1 MDRQIVY
8 PGQIPLDTDI
18 LQGQKNVLIGLAKLA
33 QGILGNGPLLNQ
45 LACTPTAPASLQV
58 QVGPGE
64 IYQLV
69 NLDGTAYGSLAA
81 DTAHQ
86 LLKQGVLMNAVTLS
100 CPAPGT
106 AGQSVNYLIEVGYLD
121 TDGGNIVL
129 PYYNSANP
137 AQAFNG
143 PNNQGTSQNTVRLG
157 VCDVRVKAGTAATT
171 GTQTTPAA
179 DAGYVGAYV
188 VTVANG
194 QATIIANNI
203 SVASGAPFITESLT
217 QKISQAVADARY
229 AKLSG
234 AVFTGPVSWSKGA
247 AIASAATLTPGT
259 DGNYFHVTGTTTIT
273 AIANSAPSPLKLV
286 FDGALTLTHNATT
299 LILEG
304 AANIQTAAGDTAE
317 FFQDGAGNWRCTFYI
332 RAISLPVG
340 VIDRKTATVDVVNTV
355 TLTDLYRFTVPANTL
370 GTTKKLRLTFLG
382 DILYNNNIADVIEI
396 VGSFGGT
403 IIFNNFYT
411 IGALSPFRLALK
423 IVVDIVAKGATNSQ
437 ISNVE
442 EIIGPINT
450 AGASG
455 GGGTV
460 QRYSI
465 GIVNALAEDTT
476 VNKDLFVQVTWG
488 TASVNNSCRRL
499 VAMLELL

>member
-45 LACTPTAPASLQV
+45 LACAPTAPASLQV

-106 AGQSVNYLIEVGYLD
+106 AGQSINYLIEVGYLD
-121 TDGGNIVL
+121 TDGGSIVL

-171 GTQTTPAA
+171 GTQTTPVA

-229 AKLSG
+229 LQFAGGSLTG
-234 AVFTGPVSWSKGA
+234 ALNETKGA
-247 AIASAATLTPGT
+247 NIASAATTNIGAAT
-259 DGNYFHVTGTTTIT
+259 GNFVDVTGTTTIT
-273 AIANSAPSPLKLV
+273 A
-286 FDGALTLTHNATT
+286 FDTVQAGTRRIVRFTGALTLTYNAIS
-299 LILEG
+299 LILPG
-304 AANIQTAAGDTAE
+304 VANIQTANGDIAE
-317 FFQDGAGNWRCTFYI
+317 FESLGSGNWVCKGYQRTV
-332 RAISLPVG
+332 SLSPSVL
-340 VIDRKTATVDVVNTV
+340 DRKTTTIDVNNTV
-355 TLTDLYRFTVPANTL
+355 TTTDLYRFTVPSNTL
-370 GTTKKLRLTFLG
+370 GTAGRLRLTFLG
-382 DILYNNNIADVIEI
+382 DIFL
-396 VGSFGGT
+396 
-403 IIFNNFYT
+403 
-411 IGALSPFRLALK
+411 
-423 IVVDIVAKGATNSQ
+423 
-437 ISNVE
+437 
-442 EIIGPINT
+442 
-450 AGASG
+450 
-455 GGGTV
+455 
-460 QRYSI
+460 
-465 GIVNALAEDTT
+465 
-476 VNKDLFVQVTWG
+476 
-488 TASVNNSCRRL
+488 C
-499 VAMLELL
+499 